1 MKMRLKWIKDPGSL
15 HTMRAETVRYRF
27 ILVAPPRATATL
39 WVQHAATEWATAPID
54 QRTCR
59 TKHGAERI
67 AQRFE
72 DKAFTPRRLR

>member
-1 MKMRLKWIKDPGSL
+1 MKMRLKWIKDRESL
-15 HTMRAETVRYRF
+15 HTLRAETVRYRF
-27 ILVAPPRATATL
+27 ILVAPPRANPTL
-39 WVQHAATEWATAPID
+39 WVQHAAAAWATEPID

-59 TKHGAERI
+59 TKRGAERI